1 MSLAAGPDCATRVQH
16 AGPAAPGPTRGL
28 EAGKPGKAGKSNA
41 GRGSDTAHT
50 KTLQQTHPPTAVMAK
65 DRDRDG
71 TDASAHGQ
79 SKRPAMGAHRDTN
92 DSQHSEHNAPQQQAN
107 PPNHHHQQQHRQKS
121 QQKYVVGGGTSRLHG
136 RVPSSKALTRHHAVA
151 PSAKPAVRRQSSP
164 SPDPVDHAFP
174 PTAAGPSGSSSHH
187 RRASSELRLF
197 GHASSS
203 TNLKKNLSATSLK
216 RNRSHAD
223 VAKRN
228 GNGGGAGG
236 GGGSRSTGGV
246 PLNRSLSNPTVA
258 KKAAKNQ
265 VHFALG
271 TGDDD
276 DDDGDEWVDAS
287 SSASPYISRRGSVVS
302 SGHPESKPDSPNH
315 HHHHHH
321 GQQQQSP
328 HQNPH
333 PSHQPLLQHPA
344 LDSDVSAQSS
354 PRTRTQLSPS
364 HAHSRGLSQQGSLPP
379 PSRLLQRV
387 PSQTAVPMMSTES
400 ATGESASAAA
410 QRLQQRTSAPAAS
423 PDSSVSVFSTE
434 TGLAAPQRR
443 GMASSSGGGG
453 GGDITSRFVTTS
465 SHDSSGNPA
474 AGGSFYTPS
483 SRMARQHDENSSLLN
498 GTRSLAAMNE
508 AQKSTALR
516 NGHRRGG
523 EPSSLTSEEEAN
535 SVMGTSAAGS
545 ASSRARASIPY
556 MAQPAEKSRTQQKLN
571 LQRASST
578 LEPNPHHLPH
588 HQGPAA
594 SPLVGGAGYDTR
606 DPRVGK
612 LLDRAGMEYMVVRRY
627 QNPVARSLVRLSH
640 IPGAEKSRR
649 IPLPNGGSPGHAK
662 RHSDY
667 AAVGAAARLSQ
678 SYRERGTSRPGSSA
692 AAVGGIDSDR
702 HQQQSK
708 PGPPRRSW
716 SSIRAN
722 GANSSVETDDGGGR
736 RLHGGGEGLSGASLV
751 DGGED
756 DGTLALLRNMWEKNM
771 DLSASQE

>member
-1 MSLAAGPDCATRVQH
+1 
-16 AGPAAPGPTRGL
+16 
-28 EAGKPGKAGKSNA
+28 
-41 GRGSDTAHT
+41 
-50 KTLQQTHPPTAVMAK
+50 MAK

-71 TDASAHGQ
+71 TDTSAHGQ

-107 PPNHHHQQQHRQKS
+107 PPNHQQHRQKS

-136 RVPSSKALTRHHAVA
+136 RVPSSKALTRHHAAA

-164 SPDPVDHAFP
+164 SPDPAEHAFP
-174 PTAAGPSGSSSHH
+174 PTAAAAAGPSGSSSHH

-197 GHASSS
+197 GHHASSS

-228 GNGGGAGG
+228 GSGGGPGG
-236 GGGSRSTGGV
+236 GGGSRSSGGV
-246 PLNRSLSNPTVA
+246 PLKRSLSNPTVA

-276 DDDGDEWVDAS
+276 EDDGDEWVDAS

-302 SGHPESKPDSPNH
+302 SGHPESKPDSPSH
-315 HHHHHH
+315 HHHHHQHQHHHH

-328 HQNPH
+328 CQNPH
-333 PSHQPLLQHPA
+333 PSQQPQLHHPTF
-344 LDSDVSAQSS
+344 DTDVSAENS

-364 HAHSRGLSQQGSLPP
+364 RAHSRGHSQQGSLPP
-379 PSRLLQRV
+379 PSKLLQRV

-410 QRLQQRTSAPAAS
+410 HRLQQRTSAPAAS
-423 PDSSVSVFSTE
+423 PDSNASAFSTE
-434 TGLAAPQRR
+434 TGLAAPRRR
-443 GMASSSGGGG
+443 GMAGSSGGG

-483 SRMARQHDENSSLLN
+483 SRMARQHDENSSLPDR
-498 GTRSLAAMNE
+498 TRSLAAMNE
-508 AQKSTALR
+508 AQKSTALQ

-545 ASSRARASIPY
+545 ASSRARLSMPY

-640 IPGAEKSRR
+640 IPGADKSRR
-649 IPLPNGGSPGHAK
+649 IPLPNGGGPGHAK

-667 AAVGAAARLSQ
+667 AAVGAASRLSQ
-678 SYRERGTSRPGSSA
+678 SYREQGTSRPGSSA
-692 AAVGGIDSDR
+692 AAVGGIST
-702 HQQQSK
+702 K
-708 PGPPRRSW
+708 PGPPRRAW

-722 GANSSVETDDGGGR
+722 GANSSAETDDGGVR

-751 DGGED
+751 DGEED